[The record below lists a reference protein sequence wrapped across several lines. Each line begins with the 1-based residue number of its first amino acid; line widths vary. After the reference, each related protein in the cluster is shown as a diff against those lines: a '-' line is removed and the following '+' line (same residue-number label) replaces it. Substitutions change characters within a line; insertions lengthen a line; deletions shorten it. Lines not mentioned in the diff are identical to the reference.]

1 MIYARDESMDVPGL
15 LTFVNSEDMYNL
27 RMVRL
32 SKEAWEDL
40 GNIRNISVID
50 PVRETPESWYSV
62 YKSLGEGRWALIA
75 MVDTLQT
82 AQTLLNTMETG
93 KIKNGDV
100 QIEVKNSHLNEKT
113 QGED

>member
-1 MIYARDESMDVPGL
+1 MIYARDESLDVPGL
-15 LTFVNSEDMYNL
+15 LTFVNAEDMYNL

-40 GNIRNISVID
+40 DNIRNVAVVD
-50 PVRETPESWYSV
+50 PLLEVPVGWFSV
-62 YKSLGEGRWALIA
+62 YKGVGDGQWERVA

-82 AQTLLNTMETG
+82 AQTLLNTMESA

-100 QIEVKNSHLNEKT
+100 QIEVKNSHLNGDI
-113 QGED
+113 QGEE